1 MAAWRMKSARSLS
14 LSDIAKAFVS
24 FQEGLATLA
33 VQGKRHGIVLRAPH
47 GGIWVT
53 PLIGSPLL
61 YLLAIAIGT
70 VITAAA
76 VIALK
81 AAGPG
86 PVKTELDEAGLAEVV
101 VA

>member
-1 MAAWRMKSARSLS
+1 MLGSG
-14 LSDIAKAFVS
+14 ITG
-24 FQEGLATLA
+24 GLVMLFGST
-33 VQGKRHGIVLRAPH
+33 LRAPH

-53 PLIGSPLL
+53 PLIGNPLL

-70 VITAAA
+70 VVTAVA

-86 PVKTELDEAGLAEVV
+86 PVKTELDAGGLAEVV
-101 VA
+101 VS